1 MDFEFISHKIES
13 NSNLILSTNEIGV
26 VIKLHKSK
34 LQICVEILC
43 TLSSHGSMKLT
54 EIDNAV
60 ELDNSL
66 LEQHMSFLYERG
78 LVGEQNLSEEEKD
91 YFVTE
96 RGLSVLK
103 VMGPL
108 IREAQRIQVRNFEAI
123 SSAISVVPFNSGKVE
138 EKKSRWKLSIPKW
151 RLSDLIKIEIEEAK
165 E

>member
-1 MDFEFISHKIES
+1 
-13 NSNLILSTNEIGV
+13 
-26 VIKLHKSK
+26 
-34 LQICVEILC
+34 
-43 TLSSHGSMKLT
+43 MKLT

-60 ELDNSL
+60 ELGNSL